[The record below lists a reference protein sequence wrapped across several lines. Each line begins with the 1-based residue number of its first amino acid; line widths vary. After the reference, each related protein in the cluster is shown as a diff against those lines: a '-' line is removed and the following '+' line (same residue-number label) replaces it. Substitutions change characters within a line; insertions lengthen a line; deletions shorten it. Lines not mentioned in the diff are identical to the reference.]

1 MDSLALIALAEGG
14 FDPLKLDHFSNFFW
28 TLIIFF
34 AALAPIWIVVMKPV
48 TRALTERDAKASE
61 AIEKAQAASREAESA
76 RAAVEAN
83 LRDAN
88 QKAAALLA
96 DWTRALK
103 RFIKVMPDDYARVLA
118 ERAAKDIE
126 AAIAGD

>member
-1 MDSLALIALAEGG
+1 MDSLALIALADGG

-96 DWTRALK
+96 DARA
-103 RFIKVMPDDYARVLA
+103 
-118 ERAAKDIE
+118 RAMSSASFSAAIRLSAFASPE
-126 AAIAGD
+126 AAAS